1 MTTTTKRDWVRI
13 IGITGASLVVAGA
26 VTMGSLW
33 AATAA
38 GLIETPTTHM
48 GMMGGRGGMMGDHDG
63 MMGGRGGM
71 MGGHDGMMG
80 GRGGM
85 MGDHDGLMNGR
96 GGKMRD
102 HDGMMNGRGGMF
114 LQSAGDQAYLE
125 HMIIALQTEQNVANL
140 LADTNAAAK
149 LIAESR
155 AKDIAALTELQKSW
169 YPDAAIP
176 TTSVTTA
183 TIDDLQELMLHNS
196 VMLERLSTTTF
207 EHPELATWLT
217 QNLIHR
223 ANEIASLYGPQ
234 S

>member
-48 GMMGGRGGMMGDHDG
+48 
-63 MMGGRGGM
+63 
-71 MGGHDGMMG
+71 GMMG

>member
-48 GMMGGRGGMMGDHDG
+48 G

>member
-1 MTTTTKRDWVRI
+1 MRNIMTTTTKRDWVRI

-26 VTMGSLW
+26 VTIGSLW

-71 MGGHDGMMG
+71 MGDHDGM
-80 GRGGM
+80 
-85 MGDHDGLMNGR
+85 MNGR

-217 QNLIHR
+217 QNLIQR

>member
-1 MTTTTKRDWVRI
+1 MTTSTKRDWVRI

-33 AATAA
+33 AATAT
-38 GLIETPTTHM
+38 GLIEAPAMRM

-63 MMGGRGGM
+63 MMGGRGGKM
-71 MGGHDGMMG
+71 AGHGEMGSRDGMMG
-80 GRGGM
+80 GRGE
-85 MGDHDGLMNGR
+85 MG
-96 GGKMRD
+96 
-102 HDGMMNGRGGMF
+102 GRGGMF
-114 LQSAGDQAYLE
+114 TQSAGDQEYLE
-125 HMIIALQTEQNVANL
+125 HVIIALQTEQNVANL

-149 LIAESR
+149 VIAESR
-155 AKDIAALTELQKSW
+155 AKDLAALMDLQKSW

-183 TIDDLQELMLHNS
+183 TIDDLQELLLHNTA
-196 VMLERLSTTTF
+196 MLERLSTATF

-217 QNLIHR
+217 QNLIQR
-223 ANEIASLYGPQ
+223 ANEIASLYGQQ

>member
-1 MTTTTKRDWVRI
+1 MTTSTKRDWVRI

-33 AATAA
+33 AATAT
-38 GLIETPTTHM
+38 GLIEAPAMRM
-48 GMMGGRGGMMGDHDG
+48 GMMGGHDRMMGSRGGKMGGHGEMGSRGGKMGGRGEMGSRDG

-71 MGGHDGMMG
+71 
-80 GRGGM
+80 
-85 MGDHDGLMNGR
+85 
-96 GGKMRD
+96 
-102 HDGMMNGRGGMF
+102 F
-114 LQSAGDQAYLE
+114 TQSAGDQAYLE
-125 HMIIALQTEQNVANL
+125 HMIMALQTEQNVANL

-149 LIAESR
+149 VIAESR
-155 AKDIAALTELQKSW
+155 AKDLAALTELQKSW

-183 TIDDLQELMLHNS
+183 TIDDLQELLLHNT
-196 VMLERLSTTTF
+196 VMLERLSTATF

-217 QNLIHR
+217 QNLIQR
-223 ANEIASLYGPQ
+223 ANEIASLYGQQ